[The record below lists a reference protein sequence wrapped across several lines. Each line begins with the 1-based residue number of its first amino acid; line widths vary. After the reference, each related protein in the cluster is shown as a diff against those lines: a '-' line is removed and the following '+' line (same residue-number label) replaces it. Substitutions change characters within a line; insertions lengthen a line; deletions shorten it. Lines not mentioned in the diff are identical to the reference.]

1 MDKIAQAKRTTW
13 ETLVITEPLGELV
26 GAADGATLDIAEVD
40 KGADGAVE
48 VAFAEDVTA
57 IPVEERADVV
67 IGSVGLKTIVELR
80 ELEGGGVLGMGTVTV
95 VSVNGP
101 LAVLVAVFEEEE
113 EDFPMIEILGDILL
127 SSPRTYNTL
136 DH

>member
-13 ETLVITEPLGELV
+13 ETLVIAEPLGELV

-40 KGADGAVE
+40 KGADGAAE

-57 IPVEERADVV
+57 IPVEERADMM
-67 IGSVGLKTIVELR
+67 IGSVGLKTVVELR
-80 ELEGGGVLGMGTVTV
+80 ELEGRGVLGMGTVTV
-95 VSVNGP
+95 VSVDGP

-113 EDFPMIEILGDILL
+113 EDSPMIEILGDILL
-127 SSPRTYNTL
+127 SSPRTYNSL

>member
-26 GAADGATLDIAEVD
+26 GAADGTTLDIAEVD
-40 KGADGAVE
+40 KDGAAE

-67 IGSVGLKTIVELR
+67 IGSVGLKTVVELR

-101 LAVLVAVFEEEE
+101 LAVLVAVFKEEE

>member
-40 KGADGAVE
+40 KGADGAAE

-67 IGSVGLKTIVELR
+67 IGSVGLKTVVELR

-113 EDFPMIEILGDILL
+113 DFPMIEILGDILL